1 MYSRIQLPNY
11 NYECVNDPCNEHK
24 NLPYRTFPSFQRVLS
39 RPLTG
44 TILHR
49 QPLIW
54 FLLPEFCLFYFFNR
68 YRAILLFSC
77 VSFFLCQFLCGVLFQ
92 EIFPIHLRCW
102 IYWHNVKHNIPYYSI
117 NIYMFCGEVPFSF
130 LILVICVGYF
140 FSLISIARGLKM
152 LLIFQRTNFWL
163 SSFSL
168 FSILFVSALKYFLS
182 ATHLGFNWFF
192 PPHPPPSF

>member
-1 MYSRIQLPNY
+1 MFKISECFKFCMFMLQSGGCNLFIFEVKCTYSEMYSRIQLPNY

-68 YRAILLFSC
+68 HRAILIFSC
-77 VSFFLCQFLCGVLFQ
+77 VSFFLRQFLCGVLFQ
-92 EIFPIHLRCW
+92 ENFPIHLRC
-102 IYWHNVKHNIPYYSI
+102 
-117 NIYMFCGEVPFSF
+117 
-130 LILVICVGYF
+130 
-140 FSLISIARGLKM
+140 
-152 LLIFQRTNFWL
+152 
-163 SSFSL
+163 
-168 FSILFVSALKYFLS
+168 
-182 ATHLGFNWFF
+182 
-192 PPHPPPSF
+192 